1 MRKLSESIWS
11 DIQDRSS
18 GETIRKEDDVNHM
31 NFDTFADYIKDNY
44 SEKGD
49 WFAVV
54 ESDNERSRH
63 IEIDII
69 SGIDLSFNVVDGEIY
84 NILIHNNVN
93 KYIDVPGLKK
103 IFNVNILGSS
113 TFSVVEKDWTKSN
126 NTFVKLI
133 EFFLK
138 KKTNESIWSDIQD
151 RSSGET
157 IRKEDDID
165 NLEFNE
171 FYDYLKNTYE
181 ELDENQFMVIG
192 KYQTPGTD
200 IMNISLPIEK
210 NDNKVTPN
218 LSNRMFLIQ
227 YIHGDLFMKPN
238 KYFFRLYPRELQ
250 KTFEDKYELDP
261 FELEIIPK
269 RGVEVT
275 NSMCVE
281 VIDRLLGMVE
291 NPILKKK

>member
-11 DIQDRSS
+11 DIQDRSA
-18 GETIRKEDDVNHM
+18 GETVRKEDDVNLM
-31 NFDTFADYIKDNY
+31 DFDTFAEYIKDTY

-49 WFAVV
+49 WNYIIIR
-54 ESDNERSRH
+54 ESEDGKSRH
-63 IEIDII
+63 IMLCGGKGVE
-69 SGIDLSFNVVDGEIY
+69 LTFNVVEGEIY
-84 NILIHNNVN
+84 NILVHGYKNH
-93 KYIDVPGLKK
+93 IDIPGLKQ
-103 IFNVNILGSS
+103 IFNVKIGNNVFSIL
-113 TFSVVEKDWTKSN
+113 EKNGTVSN
-126 NTFVKLI
+126 STFVKLI

-181 ELDENQFMVIG
+181 ELDENQFFVIG

-275 NSMCVE
+275 NSMCVD

>member
-1 MRKLSESIWS
+1 MIPDFK
-11 DIQDRSS
+11 
-18 GETIRKEDDVNHM
+18 T
-31 NFDTFADYIKDNY
+31 YIK
-44 SEKGD
+44 
-49 WFAVV
+49 
-54 ESDNERSRH
+54 
-63 IEIDII
+63 
-69 SGIDLSFNVVDGEIY
+69 
-84 NILIHNNVN
+84 
-93 KYIDVPGLKK
+93 
-103 IFNVNILGSS
+103 
-113 TFSVVEKDWTKSN
+113 
-126 NTFVKLI
+126 
-133 EFFLK
+133 
-138 KKTNESIWSDIQD
+138 ESIWSDIQD

-165 NLEFNE
+165 NLDFNE
-171 FYDYLKNTYE
+171 FYDYLKNTYD
-181 ELDENQFMVIG
+181 ELDEILVIG

-200 IMNISLPIEK
+200 IMNISLPIEE
-210 NDNKVTPN
+210 NDNTATPN

-269 RGVEVT
+269 RSVEVT